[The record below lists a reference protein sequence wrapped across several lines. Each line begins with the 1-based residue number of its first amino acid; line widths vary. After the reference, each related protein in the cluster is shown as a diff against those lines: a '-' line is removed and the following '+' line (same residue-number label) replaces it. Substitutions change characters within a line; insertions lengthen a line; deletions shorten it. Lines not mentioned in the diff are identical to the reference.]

1 MQFWEFPNTLTNQV
15 VLLYIHIVDAFP
27 QSTFSDSNNIMTE
40 GQGYAVIRYHGT
52 AVAQRSESLVHGW

>member
-1 MQFWEFPNTLTNQV
+1 M
-15 VLLYIHIVDAFP
+15 DGFP

-52 AVAQRSESLVHGW
+52 AIAKHSEKSGPWVVKLGSHQRPS